1 MKVKTL
7 HAHNNAT
14 LGYPYEKR
22 VGSVYE
28 LPDAEAETLIRSKLV
43 EKHSSETAKKES

>member
-7 HAHNNAT
+7 HAHNSAVVGT
-14 LGYPYEKR
+14 PYEKK

-28 LPDAEAETLIRSKLV
+28 LADEDAEALIKTKLV
-43 EKHSSETAKKES
+43 EKHSSETAPKS